1 MKAELTHIGVEI
13 PATATFLE
21 IFELHENLVLDKGI
35 DLFEEDIKNVK
46 FPCLP
51 VSSRFQSYTATQTQV
66 VRSRLPIIIPL
77 FNVTFTWFLVS
88 ITHIAGIGHRHIY

>member
-1 MKAELTHIGVEI
+1 MDVSLLDVTDFLLGAMKNIPDVKTMKAELTHIGVEI

-51 VSSRFQSYTATQTQV
+51 VSSRFQSYTATQT
-66 VRSRLPIIIPL
+66 
-77 FNVTFTWFLVS
+77 
-88 ITHIAGIGHRHIY
+88 